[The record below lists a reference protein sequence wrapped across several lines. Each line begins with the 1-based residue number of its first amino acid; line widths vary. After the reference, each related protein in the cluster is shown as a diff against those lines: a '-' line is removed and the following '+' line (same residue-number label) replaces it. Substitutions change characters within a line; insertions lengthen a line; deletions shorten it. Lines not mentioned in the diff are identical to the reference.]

1 MSIHNSVRQM
11 LESHLTNTTEE
22 TPPACLLDKVPAKPR
37 AILDR
42 EKAIEI
48 FKLKK
53 TCEIGR
59 GKLSSV
65 AVAREYG
72 VGEKTVRDIWRGR
85 TWRQETCHLD
95 PSRPLHA
102 AGPPGRPLGRKD
114 TAPRKR
120 PASTKRRDNSGE
132 SSPTGV
138 HDEHESDPF
147 HEDWPNWAGA
157 DRAPEVEADAIPD
170 VRVREL
176 ARRQPCLV
184 QSGQVA
190 PVSGGECLAADQRP
204 QSKGQTAGHT
214 ENFAQEKLSTDSI
227 GELFSHPWPS
237 LSGCPQAA
245 LVSQRAPC
253 PSPWDAAL
261 YAQAAS
267 PAAQWTH
274 GDIAG
279 TRGRRGARGEQ
290 GDSQADP
297 PARAWPFHW
306 QPPPPP
312 PPPQQ
317 QQPETESF
325 GCSRPPVT
333 HCWPAPSPGQHGPG
347 PGTRAAFA
355 GGTADP
361 SPWGVDPWTG
371 AAAAPGRPRRE
382 RSMHD
387 WGRDS
392 DGPARPMDAGGV
404 WPRQREQGPGRQ

>member
-157 DRAPEVEADAIPD
+157 NCAPEVEADAIPD
-170 VRVREL
+170 VTARIK
-176 ARRQPCLV
+176 ARRQPDYV
-184 QSGQVA
+184 QCHPTALPSD
-190 PVSGGECLAADQRP
+190 ADN
-204 QSKGQTAGHT
+204 GWY
-214 ENFAQEKLSTDSI
+214 FASARRHQAQD
-227 GELFSHPWPS
+227 
-237 LSGCPQAA
+237 PQAA
-245 LVSQRAPC
+245 AHTEFSSQLRADCGPAPRPGTA
-253 PSPWDAAL
+253 PSILAPA
-261 YAQAAS
+261 AAS
-267 PAAQWTH
+267 GPRQAMPSRPTRCEAPPLAQGASAAGQWPRRDVAGPRDPCWPGCGGERGHSPADMPRSESSLW
-274 GDIAG
+274 
-279 TRGRRGARGEQ
+279 
-290 GDSQADP
+290 
-297 PARAWPFHW
+297 
-306 QPPPPP
+306 
-312 PPPQQ
+312 PQQ
-317 QQPETESF
+317 WS
-325 GCSRPPVT
+325 
-333 HCWPAPSPGQHGPG
+333 
-347 PGTRAAFA
+347 
-355 GGTADP
+355 
-361 SPWGVDPWTG
+361 
-371 AAAAPGRPRRE
+371 
-382 RSMHD
+382 
-387 WGRDS
+387 
-392 DGPARPMDAGGV
+392 
-404 WPRQREQGPGRQ
+404 